1 MYLLPLEEELWEKF
15 SGAYGNICEEM
26 KLLLGNPEDVPPQ
39 EKIRWMDE
47 EEKDNYTI
55 LFENVCDE
63 LWHQMSFY
71 EATYPAMPYFLIL
84 LERAEEKEDFLGQF
98 TLISAMGGILATDI
112 ADNPRN
118 IEIVPQEML
127 DAYEE
132 TITILKEKIKKFYQT
147 YKEEIKDIEDN
158 EKIEFLI
165 AMVSVLGDR
174 ELSYHLS
181 FGLMEEVLLYCTD
194 CNMEDEE
201 NTLDDPDFCEK
212 IVPAPIPDWDG
223 ISFTDTYT
231 WFYGVLS
238 EIGMEQWKEYLPY
251 YYGTYTCPECGAE
264 KRIWDFIRA
273 YYFEMD

>member
-15 SGAYGNICEEM
+15 SGAYGNICEEIT
-26 KLLLGNPEDVPPQ
+26 LLLGNPEDVPPQ

-63 LWHQMSFY
+63 LWHQLSFY
-71 EATYPAMPYFLIL
+71 EATYPAMPYFLKL
-84 LERAEEKEDFLGQF
+84 LEKKEQEEDFMGQ
-98 TLISAMGGILATDI
+98 LMVISAMGVILATDVTG
-112 ADNPRN
+112 NPRN

-127 DAYEE
+127 DAYAE
-132 TITILKEKIKKFYQT
+132 TITILKEKIKKFYQA

-158 EKIEFLI
+158 EKIEFPI

-181 FGLMEEVLLYCTD
+181 CGIMEDVLLYCTD
-194 CNMEDEE
+194 CDREDED
-201 NTLDDPDFCEK
+201 NTLENPDFCAK
-212 IVPAPIPDWDG
+212 IVPAPLPNWDG
-223 ISFTDTYT
+223 KSFADTYT
-231 WFYGVLS
+231 WLYGVLS